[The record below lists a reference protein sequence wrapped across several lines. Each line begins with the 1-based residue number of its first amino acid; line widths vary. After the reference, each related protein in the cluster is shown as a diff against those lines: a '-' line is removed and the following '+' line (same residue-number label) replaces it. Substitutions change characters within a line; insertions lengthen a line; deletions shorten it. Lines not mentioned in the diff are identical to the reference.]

1 MLMESQEI
9 LNKIRDLREET
20 KEIHNLMRENT
31 ERSQE
36 YMKQLDEI
44 DNEIIQLMDNFI
56 DNVNGNTSTK

>member
-1 MLMESQEI
+1 MESQEI

-20 KEIHNLMRENT
+20 KELHNLMRENT
-31 ERSQE
+31 EISQE

-44 DNEIIQLMDNFI
+44 DNEIIQLMDNFK